1 MIYTVTLNP
10 ALDYLVDVE
19 HFRPGTLNK
28 ADASS
33 ITFGGKG
40 LNVSA
45 VLKTLGVE
53 SRALGFVGGFTGNEI
68 IKMAEEVG
76 CNCDFIDLP
85 GQISRI
91 NVKIKHGEETELNGE
106 GPQIS
111 SIALNHLYGKL
122 SALTPDDFLVLSGSV
137 PKSMSNTVYMDI
149 MTRLPEGVKTIV
161 DASGAALKNTL
172 KCRPYLIKPNIDE
185 LSDIFGAK
193 ISVKT
198 DAVFYGKKLVEAGAE
213 NVLVSMGGQG
223 AVLITEN
230 EAYEMNAPA
239 GTVVNTIGA
248 GDSMVAGFLAAIH
261 NGQDI
266 VDALHLA
273 VCAGSATAFCE
284 TLAERDEI
292 FRLLDMVI
300 R

>member
-1 MIYTVTLNP
+1 MTLVVIGPVTMDLIRIGDEETSKVGGATYFQSFVFEKFHNDYLALVNCSDESLVNDFPDRGKVRVIEKDDTHFFINHYPDANDLNVRNQLSNFARIPIYPDDLEDLLPDEIDGFVLNP
-10 ALDYLVDVE
+10 LNRNDFPPETVE
-19 HFRPGTLNK
+19 F
-28 ADASS
+28 
-33 ITFGGKG
+33 
-40 LNVSA
+40 
-45 VLKTLGVE
+45 LKTFNVPVFI
-53 SRALGFVGGFTGNEI
+53 SIQGFLRIPNDKVNDSYTIRLE
-68 IKMAEEVG
+68 
-76 CNCDFIDLP
+76 DF
-85 GQISRI
+85 
-91 NVKIKHGEETELNGE
+91 
-106 GPQIS
+106 
-111 SIALNHLYGKL
+111 
-122 SALTPDDFLVLSGSV
+122 
-137 PKSMSNTVYMDI
+137 
-149 MTRLPEGVKTIV
+149 
-161 DASGAALKNTL
+161 
-172 KCRPYLIKPNIDE
+172 DE